1 MTPQITV
8 MVKESQG
15 IRMMARQIQKDSDR
29 NKKEEEERERE
40 RDAGAPFHIFA
51 NLFTKIV
58 RIYRTSP
65 VVSLKVY

>member
-1 MTPQITV
+1 
-8 MVKESQG
+8 
-15 IRMMARQIQKDSDR
+15 MMARRIQKDSDR
-29 NKKEEEERERE
+29 NEKEEEERERE

>member
-1 MTPQITV
+1 MR
-8 MVKESQG
+8 K
-15 IRMMARQIQKDSDR
+15 KK
-29 NKKEEEERERE
+29 KKEKGREMRE